1 MKQMKRHLERETTKL
16 NENINRSSNSTKK
29 KMEGVKADID
39 GIKKVLSTVYKDKL
53 GAFNDKK

>member
-1 MKQMKRHLERETTKL
+1 MKRHLERETTKL

-39 GIKKVLSTVYKDKL
+39 GIKEVLSTVYKDKL
-53 GAFNDKK
+53 ATFNAKK

>member
-1 MKQMKRHLERETTKL
+1 MKRHLERETTKL